1 MWTYVAFFLFIKL
14 LASVTWQFGIKA
26 IGHSIRNVLSI
37 EKNWKI
43 FRCEKIIEQKTI
55 NWRKYRKLF
64 FYHIKIEINF
74 LHISRSS
81 YICIC
86 KCHFSHHSVIA
97 SLKLSSVMAW
107 ETLYDTLKTSLRYL
121 FFSSLHRVRLN
132 ASFGRHQRKFMN
144 NCFGLFRLFFLQN
157 HRFNWNEEDEMR
169 RKNIKKN
176 KFK

>member
-1 MWTYVAFFLFIKL
+1 MDLCCFFLFIKL
-14 LASVTWQFGIKA
+14 FASVTWQFGIKA

-107 ETLYDTLKTSLRYL
+107 ETLYDTLKLHCDIY
-121 FFSSLHRVRLN
+121 FFHRCIESDWMHHSVDIKEN
-132 ASFGRHQRKFMN
+132 SWIIASDSFV
-144 NCFGLFRLFFLQN
+144 FFLQN